1 MKLLLLDPPLGLAR
15 ELRRREHRL
24 VVTSNWRS
32 PGLQELSGP
41 AFDYVRLKGRKKLS
55 PVAIQQLRKIIRD
68 FQPELLHA
76 FMPNSLAQALF
87 ACWGLKKKPVV
98 VSFRGITRKPTSWD
112 PADWITYLSPRVTF
126 HACESNAVMQ
136 AMLEG
141 GIQQQKCCVV
151 YNCTESIY
159 AAGGAAEIRQRY
171 GIPTD
176 AFVVGTVACIRPVK
190 GIDYLVKAAAACASL
205 ANAHFLLV
213 GECKDKLVEQLVLDP
228 RLRNRLT
235 MTGHLD
241 NAQQVMQAFDLFVM
255 PSRREGLCRALL
267 EAMDQG
273 ICPIVS
279 DAGGM
284 KEMVRHGLEGEVVTS
299 GNVEALQDAIVRLHD
314 NPGLRITYGAAAR
327 LRVREICSPASFT
340 DRLEA
345 LYQKLLAGKK

>member
-15 ELRRREHRL
+15 ELHMREHSL
-24 VVTSNWRS
+24 VVTSHWHS
-32 PGLQELSGP
+32 PTLQALSGP
-41 AFDYVRLKGRKKLS
+41 SFSFVQLNGRKKLS

-87 ACWGLKKKPVV
+87 GCWRQKHKPVV
-98 VSFRGITRKPTSWD
+98 VSFRGITRKPTRWD
-112 PADWITYLSPRVTF
+112 PGDWITYLSPRVTF
-126 HACESNAVMQ
+126 HACESIAVMQ

-141 GIQQQKCCVV
+141 GIQQQQCRVV
-151 YNCTESIY
+151 YNCTESVH

-190 GIDYLVKAAAACASL
+190 GIDYLVKAAAECASL
-205 ANAHFLLV
+205 TNAHLMLV

-284 KEMVRHGLEGEVVTS
+284 KEMVRHGFEGEVVTS

-314 NPGLRITYGAAAR
+314 NPGLRTTYGEAAR

-340 DRLEA
+340 DRLED
-345 LYQKLLAGKK
+345 LYHKLLAGKK